1 MRKTRLDAEKTKQ
14 DIIDAGIKIFSSK
27 LYAVVNMSDIA
38 KEAGV
43 TRGAIYWHFKNK
55 RDLFMEIHNLVVK
68 EIETIVSSSITQG
81 ITLKERTFS
90 ILNNI
95 LLKYSRD
102 KKLRQMNRVLYLNQ
116 AVFDMKEFKENHL
129 NYHKSKEQFFTDLI
143 RKATGKDID
152 VKSDRNVMIE
162 FLSVAAYMQGITEMI
177 IFQEE
182 AGLPKLDEKG
192 ITQLI
197 NIFLDGLFSY
207 DRPVETA

>member
-1 MRKTRLDAEKTKQ
+1 LRKTRLDAEKTKQ